1 MGNEPKGKSGEEPGA
16 WVIRDIPRSLM
27 RRMKIAA
34 AVQGTSVKQL
44 LMDLAEAHLKDLEK
58 KGLLPKGKGWG

>member
-1 MGNEPKGKSGEEPGA
+1 MARGKKEEEVPGA
-16 WVIRDIPRSLM
+16 WVIRDIPRDLM

-44 LMDLAEAHLKDLEK
+44 LIDLAQSHLQELEK
-58 KGLLPKGKGWG
+58 KGMMPKNK

>member
-1 MGNEPKGKSGEEPGA
+1 
-16 WVIRDIPRSLM
+16 M

-34 AVQGTSVKQL
+34 AVQETSVKQL

-58 KGLLPKGKGWG
+58 KGLLPKGK